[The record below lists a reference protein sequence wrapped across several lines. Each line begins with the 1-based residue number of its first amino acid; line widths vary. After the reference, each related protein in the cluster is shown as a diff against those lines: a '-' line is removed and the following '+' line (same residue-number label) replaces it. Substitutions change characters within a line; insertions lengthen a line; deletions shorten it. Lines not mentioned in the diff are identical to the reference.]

1 VAYDRSAW
9 TDERLDHLAAT
20 LDTRLAT
27 LDTRF
32 DQLHDEIRELRND
45 IRAQREEF
53 SAWQRQNA
61 QIGWALAGTLTA
73 ALVAV
78 IISLA

>member
-1 VAYDRSAW
+1 MS
-9 TDERLDHLAAT
+9 
-20 LDTRLAT
+20 AT

-45 IRAQREEF
+45 FRAQRDDF

-61 QIGWALAGTLTA
+61 QIGWALAGTLLA
-73 ALVAV
+73 ALVTV